1 MSESYH
7 IPVMLDESMELLGV
21 VPSGVYVDATLGG
34 GGHSRAI
41 LARLGGQGR
50 LIAFDQD
57 SDAIANAPK
66 DSRITAIRANF
77 RFIHNY
83 IRLLGHDGVDGILAD
98 LGVSS
103 HQFDTPERGFSFRFD
118 TELDMRMNTSSGKNA
133 ADILNSYDEETLAGI
148 LRLYGEV
155 EGSRKAAS
163 LICSARARKPI
174 ETTTDLN
181 NALESILPA
190 IAPHKFLAR
199 VYQALRIEVNGEMK
213 CLEHLLTGIGKS
225 LRPGGT
231 AVIITYHS
239 LEDRMVKNY
248 FKTGNVEGKDTTDL
262 YGRRDCPF
270 DVITRK
276 PVLPGEDEI
285 MRNTRARSAKLRAAR
300 KKAV

>member
-133 ADILNSYDEETLAGI
+133 
-148 LRLYGEV
+148 
-155 EGSRKAAS
+155 
-163 LICSARARKPI
+163 
-174 ETTTDLN
+174 
-181 NALESILPA
+181 
-190 IAPHKFLAR
+190 
-199 VYQALRIEVNGEMK
+199 
-213 CLEHLLTGIGKS
+213 
-225 LRPGGT
+225 
-231 AVIITYHS
+231 
-239 LEDRMVKNY
+239 
-248 FKTGNVEGKDTTDL
+248 
-262 YGRRDCPF
+262 
-270 DVITRK
+270 
-276 PVLPGEDEI
+276 
-285 MRNTRARSAKLRAAR
+285 
-300 KKAV
+300 